1 MNQPSIAFLGKTGAG
16 KTSLMNAIAR
26 QKLGAQAK
34 RGQLTSQTTELA
46 VYKDVKFLGTDKFV
60 TLIDI
65 PGLSDS
71 EGRDQ

>member
-1 MNQPSIAFLGKTGAG
+1 
-16 KTSLMNAIAR
+16 MNALA
-26 QKLGAQAK
+26 KKELGTQAK
-34 RGQLTSQTTELA
+34 RGQLDSQTTELA
-46 VYKDVKFLGTDKFV
+46 VYRDVKFLGNENNENNENLV

>member
-1 MNQPSIAFLGKTGAG
+1 
-16 KTSLMNAIAR
+16 MNALA
-26 QKLGAQAK
+26 KKELGTQAK
-34 RGQLTSQTTELA
+34 RGQVVSQTTELA
-46 VYKDVKFLGTDKFV
+46 VYRDVKFLGNENNENLV